1 MVEIE
6 TLLSICTL
14 HTIHEDQITIR
25 EDQITIREDQITM
38 REDQITIR
46 EDQITIQDKE
56 MTFEGEN
63 MCFFLLDS
71 ETSKQGIIHKN
82 LDTKGILL
90 PNTPPLCRVNI
101 YLHPNHTTQNSL
113 SG

>member
-6 TLLSICTL
+6 TSLSICTL

-38 REDQITIR
+38 LEDQITIR

-63 MCFFLLDS
+63 IWFVLLDG
-71 ETSKQGIIHKN
+71 ETTDNKNMEWSKSANFK
-82 LDTKGILL
+82 TRYY
-90 PNTPPLCRVNI
+90 P
-101 YLHPNHTTQNSL
+101 
-113 SG
+113 

>member
-1 MVEIE
+1 
-6 TLLSICTL
+6 
-14 HTIHEDQITIR
+14 
-25 EDQITIREDQITM
+25 M
-38 REDQITIR
+38 RTKLQSVRTKIAIQ

-63 MCFFLLDS
+63 MCFFYWTVKQLITKLWNGLNLQ
-71 ETSKQGIIHKN
+71 TSKQGIIHKN